1 MTVDEFLSISH
12 LYPAQRT
19 NGGTVTPDVRAPE
32 GSRVSEVSDEG
43 ACVSGCH
50 RILLL
55 KHSLWFTKHNGVME
69 TPELCLLCAYYLRPG
84 ACVGNGS
91 STGLARLNKAKP
103 KQAENSSDPTPRDR
117 AEPLVPEC
125 LRRFLGSSSFPPPS
139 PFLLLAPAGL
149 AVLAGFLKWGGGSL
163 AFCLL
168 GFFLCLFAF
177 LAWLLFCLFAFWLP
191 SSSRCLLR

>member
-1 MTVDEFLSISH
+1 M
-12 LYPAQRT
+12 
-19 NGGTVTPDVRAPE
+19 
-32 GSRVSEVSDEG
+32 SEVSDEG

-69 TPELCLLCAYYLRPG
+69 TPELCSLCAYYLRPG
-84 ACVGNGS
+84 ACAGNGS
-91 STGLARLNKAKP
+91 STGPQGQA
-103 KQAENSSDPTPRDR
+103 QAENSSDPTPRDR

-125 LRRFLGSSSFPPPS
+125 LRRFLGSSSFPPPP

-168 GFFLCLFAF
+168 AFFSP
-177 LAWLLFCLFAFWLP
+177 FCLFGMAFVLP
-191 SSSRCLLR
+191 FCLLAPLLLPLPAPLGLPALL